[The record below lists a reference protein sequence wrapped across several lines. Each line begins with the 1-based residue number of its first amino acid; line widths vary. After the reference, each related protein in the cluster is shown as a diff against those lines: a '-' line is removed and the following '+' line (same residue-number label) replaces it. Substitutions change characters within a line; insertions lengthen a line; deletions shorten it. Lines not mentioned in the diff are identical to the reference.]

1 MENKLEQYS
10 KGSEENRAK
19 DSEQTIT
26 SAKEK
31 KEVNCNCY
39 PFSQYLQIALNV
51 LVLSSDFSVI
61 NTGHN

>member
-10 KGSEENRAK
+10 KRSEENRGK

-26 SAKEK
+26 STKEK
-31 KEVNCNCY
+31 KEVNRNCY

-61 NTGHN
+61 NTGHS